1 MEYEFFFNF
10 YFNDMSRQNI
20 LDFRKKGKKKRRVI
34 LPENKFMTIY
44 NVLNMSFVHNKTSGC
59 LKYRKLLKDQRG
71 QENFLAVV
79 SQKSTQSYS
88 INL

>member
-1 MEYEFFFNF
+1 
-10 YFNDMSRQNI
+10 
-20 LDFRKKGKKKRRVI
+20 
-34 LPENKFMTIY
+34 MTIY